1 MKNQVLKMFLFAFAV
16 LSIAVS
22 SIPFAYAYGE
32 KNEKCGDN
40 AYWEYDYETKTLTIS
55 GTGAMYDFK
64 YETDA
69 PWFAHTIEKVVVEEG
84 ISKIGNSAFN
94 HSHDTIT
101 NVDLPSTL
109 LIIGSG
115 AFSYCTSLKEIELP
129 INLACIGSK
138 AFAFC
143 ENLNK
148 VTFPDNLIF
157 IGEGAFSRV
166 PFNETKTLTLNCET
180 IDRGAFT
187 DCGIESLHLGE
198 AVSEIKADAF
208 RCCDNL
214 REITFM
220 GESVNVGFGAFAQC
234 DNLTKL
240 TFCDLEQNI
249 KTGSTRLDDNSFGH
263 CVSPIE
269 IYFGKNNTVLVE
281 FGAFSCTEN
290 IKLTGYLDEVVASDN
305 IGNLLFSDGFAV
317 SLAKE
322 KGYIPI
328 QILCIV
334 GGLLAISTIVV
345 AIIFIRKKHK
355 KKKQSKLQSKSTI
368 EYSDCK

>member
-69 PWFAHTIEKVVVEEG
+69 PWFAHTIEKVVVGEG
-84 ISKIGNSAFN
+84 ISEIGNSAFN
-94 HSHDTIT
+94 HSRDTIT
-101 NVDLPSTL
+101 EVDLPSTL
-109 LIIGSG
+109 LIIGDS
-115 AFSYCTSLKEIELP
+115 AFKSCTSLKEIELP
-129 INLACIGSK
+129 TNLACIGSR
-138 AFAFC
+138 AFESC
-143 ENLNK
+143 ESLAK
-148 VTFPDNLIF
+148 VTFPDNLII
-157 IGEGAFSRV
+157 IGDRAFYGV
-166 PFNETKTLTLNCET
+166 PFNETKTLTLNCKTINESAFFECGMET
-180 IDRGAFT
+180 
-187 DCGIESLHLGE
+187 LYLGE
-198 AVSEIKADAF
+198 NVSEIKTDAF
-208 RCCDNL
+208 RCCENL
-214 REITFM
+214 KEITFM

-263 CVSPIE
+263 CVSQIE

-290 IKLTGYLDEVVASDN
+290 IKLTGYLDEVIASDN

-317 SLAKE
+317 ALAKE

-334 GGLLAISTIVV
+334 GGLLAIATIVV

-355 KKKQSKLQSKSTI
+355 KKKQSKLQSKSSI
-368 EYSDCK
+368 EYSDRK